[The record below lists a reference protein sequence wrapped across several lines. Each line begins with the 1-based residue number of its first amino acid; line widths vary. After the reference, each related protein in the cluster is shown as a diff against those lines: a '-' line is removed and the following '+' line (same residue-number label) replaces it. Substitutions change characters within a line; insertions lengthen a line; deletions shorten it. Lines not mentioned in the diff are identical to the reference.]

1 MSNTPIILAEDNPR
15 DTDYLCQLLKP
26 REILRTSTGKAALS
40 AALNYD
46 EPLVISDLQ
55 MPEMNGIE
63 LAKQLWSARPQARIV
78 FWSQYRDELYVR
90 SLARLIPA
98 NTVYG
103 YILKDNANDMVL
115 RAINAVFEDNQCWI
129 DPQIRPIQARLQRPK
144 SSLSDA
150 EYDVLIDIA
159 LGLTDNAIGRRRY
172 LSRRG
177 VQNRLRSLY
186 NKLDADQLEQQ
197 ASSDTDTINIRS
209 RAISVA
215 FMRGLVNKELLAEE
229 EQLLQRW
236 LKDDAAST
244 P

>member
-1 MSNTPIILAEDNPR
+1 MSHAPIILAEDNPR

-26 REILRTSTGKAALS
+26 REILRTNTGKAALN
-40 AALNYD
+40 AALAYD

-63 LAKQLWSARPQARIV
+63 LAKQLWAARPQARIV

-103 YILKDNANDMVL
+103 FILKDNANEVVL
-115 RAINAVFEDNQCWI
+115 RAIHAVFEENQCWI
-129 DPQIRPIQARLQRPK
+129 DPQIRPIQARMQRPN

-197 ASSDTDTINIRS
+197 ANSDTDTINIRT

-215 FMRGLVNKELLAEE
+215 FMRGLINHELLEE
-229 EQLLQRW
+229 EEKLLQRW
-236 LKDDAAST
+236 LKDDAASAS
-244 P
+244 